1 MMVVSLDAER
11 LLGAP
16 WGRETPNASP
26 CFLAISGKF
35 KLAGYEPRWGFRSVH
50 GRYPR
55 PLEHSEESL
64 LYPAVEA
71 GPERPAPFR

>member
-1 MMVVSLDAER
+1 MLVNLDAER

-16 WGRETPNASP
+16 GEGRPPIASP

-35 KLAGYEPRWGFRSVH
+35 KLAGYEPRRGFRSVH
-50 GRYPR
+50 ARYPR

-64 LYPAVEA
+64 LYPDVEA